1 MTLKTINS
9 NEMREYIGSEDK
21 LIVALVSFGISQA
34 MVDPSPAITTFQ
46 NCTDMRILCVPT
58 K

>member
-1 MTLKTINS
+1 MVFKVINS
-9 NEMREYIGSEDK
+9 NERREYTGSEDK
-21 LIVALVSFGISQA
+21 LIVARVSFRISQA
-34 MVDPSPAITTFQ
+34 MVDPSPAIPTFQ